1 LAVFAHEEADS
12 LGWKQAGTPV
22 VRAPPFFVSFFSF
35 LGERCIVMNQRLARR
50 AFTLIELLVVIAIIG
65 ILIALLL
72 PAVQKIREA
81 AARMSCSNNL
91 KQIGL
96 AAMNYESSFQTLPP
110 GFNISPNSV
119 STKNSYV
126 GAGPYIGVMTYLLPY
141 MEQSPLYNLI
151 PQDTFSFTTTQG
163 AWAYST
169 PPFDYQ
175 SGVSPV
181 NGTGVAPWAN
191 NRIKSYEC
199 PSDNLYGPVSSGL
212 MDGFYYFNQ
221 TVNGVVLNYI
231 GADSIYDIPGFGH
244 EVGRTNYI
252 ACNGGLGTDSGFIQ
266 YVGVYDTN
274 SKTKITSISDG
285 TSNTI
290 GFGETL
296 SGTVTGTRDFA
307 LLWPGS
313 GTMPAAWG
321 LPSDAGTVF
330 PGVNNNKPIYPDWY
344 TYSSRHG
351 PIVNFAFCDGS
362 VRPIVKGCDYQ
373 SFLNAAGMQDGN
385 VVNFSL
391 LGQ

>member
-1 LAVFAHEEADS
+1 M
-12 LGWKQAGTPV
+12 K
-22 VRAPPFFVSFFSF
+22 
-35 LGERCIVMNQRLARR
+35 QRLARR

-96 AAMNYESSFQTLPP
+96 AAMNYESAYGTLPP
-110 GFNISPNSV
+110 GFNNSPNSV

-126 GAGPYIGVMTYLLPY
+126 GAGPYIGVLVYLLPY
-141 MEQSPLYNLI
+141 MEQGPLYNLI
-151 PQDTFSFTTTQG
+151 PADTFSLTTTEG

-175 SGVSPV
+175 SGVPSSQI
-181 NGTGVAPWAN
+181 NGTGIAPWAQN

-199 PSDNLYGPVSSGL
+199 PSDNLYGPVGSGL
-212 MDGFYYFNQ
+212 IDAYYYFNRV
-221 TVNGVVLNYI
+221 VNGQTRNYI
-231 GADSIYDIPGFGH
+231 GIDFVLDVPGFGH

-252 ACNGGLGTDSGFIQ
+252 ACNGGLGTDSGWIQ
-266 YVGVYDTN
+266 YVGVYQTN
-274 SKTKITSISDG
+274 ATTKITAISDG

-296 SGTVTGTRDFA
+296 AGTINGTRDYA
-307 LLWPGS
+307 VMWPGA

-321 LPSDAGTVF
+321 LPSDGGSVF
-330 PGVNNNKPIYPDWY
+330 PGVNQGKPVVPDWF

-373 SFLNAAGMQDGN
+373 SFINAAGMQDGN
-385 VVNFSL
+385 VVNYAL